1 MLDNN
6 RCQSVNIYRW
16 ARGWYL
22 VGNGPSYLLFRAEE
36 KRPEARVLHLTMELP
51 RSGRAALKGFRVI
64 EDGKLI
70 PPVPALRLINTALLF
85 SPRSHEDV
93 IRCRKASLLI
103 LQLIECMVA
112 QSSKQTFKARLS
124 RFNSYIKAAHCLTT
138 FEI

>member
-93 IRCRKASLLI
+93 IRCRKASLEI
-103 LQLIECMVA
+103 LGLIELMLA
-112 QSSKQTFKARLS
+112 PSSEQTFKARLS